1 MRNRHHT
8 HVQSII
14 NICSTRPH
22 QVFHT
27 TKYFSSIF
35 LLYPHFHKLQNWTQ
49 KVRLTVIFQ
58 ISGGGTKFVIRSVG
72 GHDGELW
79 MLDDWIKIPVGSPVQ
94 LSSAK
99 VKKGDLNR
107 GGGARSRDVIAPGV
121 ESLPPPRLREVA
133 ARDTAFLMFIAGL
146 RGRRQGEGIR
156 SVLIEFTRLAG
167 LRLSRSKVG
176 QNYTKLVTW
185 QKKLS
190 RKYCNKIQTFR
201 AKKLQYIFRQFCWI
215 VCSEQC

>member
-1 MRNRHHT
+1 MNCHRTFQADIDFWNNKGLTSRVLNCRTTWRTNRPIKWRNMRNRHHT

-121 ESLPPPRLREVA
+121 ESLPPRVY
-133 ARDTAFLMFIAGL
+133 
-146 RGRRQGEGIR
+146 GR
-156 SVLIEFTRLAG
+156 
-167 LRLSRSKVG
+167 
-176 QNYTKLVTW
+176 W
-185 QKKLS
+185 QPG
-190 RKYCNKIQTFR
+190 TPHF
-201 AKKLQYIFRQFCWI
+201 
-215 VCSEQC
+215 